1 MIKALEQDIKV
12 TFIVVTLFIIGL
24 LLAIHFN

>member
-12 TFIVVTLFIIGL
+12 TIVVVTLFITGL
-24 LLAIHFN
+24 LLAVHFN